1 MRGRGTASIVA
12 SPVLVGAV
20 TVLIVIVGVF
30 LAYNANNGLPFVP
43 TYELKAELPNGQK
56 LVRGNEIRLGGFLV
70 GTVRDIKPAVRDGK
84 AIAVVDMRLE
94 KNIEPLARDTV
105 VGVRPKSAL
114 GLKYVDITPG
124 KSKQT
129 LRPGDTI
136 PLSQAKPQTV
146 EYEDVF
152 STFDKNTRDNSRTA
166 LKGFG
171 DAFAGRG
178 ASINEAIAA
187 FNPFFKHLTPVMQTL
202 SNPNTRLENFFK
214 NINQASEQVVP
225 VAKVQAALFG
235 KMAKTFDAFSAC
247 EKCLQDTI
255 AKSPPTLAVGATS
268 FRAQRPFLSEFTT
281 LSRELKPTVATLH
294 SKLGTI
300 NAALETGTPVLK
312 RTPEMNR
319 LTGQVFQALDDLAQ
333 NPVTPLAL
341 KDLHLTFS
349 VLRPLAEFAAP
360 YNTVCNNGT
369 AFFTGLADHI
379 SEDVQGGTSEVVLV
393 KTGTNNQEHS
403 LNQNESERPADVPA
417 NVDPQTYADPT
428 GDHYQVLHGEAYGPA
443 VDADGRADCQAGQYG
458 YMDGPLN
465 GPDAK
470 YPPANIDN
478 PSDPTAFKAWE
489 NAHGGASHTST
500 LMDHPGLAGPTFVGQ
515 RLGINSVQDVK

>member
-20 TVLIVIVGVF
+20 TVLIVVVGVF

-56 LVRGNEIRLGGFLV
+56 LVKGNEIRLGGFRV
-70 GTVRDIKPAVRDGK
+70 GVVSDIKPAVRDGK
-84 AIAVVDMRLE
+84 AVALVDMKLE
-94 KNIEPLARDTV
+94 KTIEPLPKDTI

-114 GLKYVDITPG
+114 GLKYVEIVPG
-124 KSKQT
+124 KSKASF
-129 LRPGDTI
+129 RPGDTI
-136 PLSQAKPQTV
+136 PLSQAKAQGI

-152 STFDKNTRDNSRTA
+152 STFDKPTRENSRTA

-178 ASINEAIAA
+178 SSINEAIAS
-187 FNPFFKHLTPVMQTL
+187 FNPFFTHLTPVMKTL
-202 SNPNTRLENFFK
+202 SDPNTKLENFFK
-214 NINQASEQVVP
+214 NIGHASEQVVP

-247 EKCLQDTI
+247 AKCLQDTI

-268 FRAQRPFLSEFTT
+268 FHFQRPFLAEFTK
-281 LSRELKPTVATLH
+281 LSKDLRPTVATLH
-294 SKLGTI
+294 DNLHTI
-300 NAALETGTPVLK
+300 NAALETGTPVLR

-319 LTGQVFQALDDLAQ
+319 LTGKVFSALDDLAQ
-333 NPVTPLAL
+333 NPVTMLAL
-341 KDLHLTFS
+341 KDLHLTFA
-349 VLRPLAEFAAP
+349 VLRPLAEFVAP

-369 AFFTGLADHI
+369 AFFTGLADHM
-379 SEDVQGGTSEVVLV
+379 SEDVTGGTSEVVLV
-393 KTGTNNQEHS
+393 RTGTNDQEHS
-403 LNQNESERPADVPA
+403 FNQDESERPADVPA
-417 NVDPQTYADPT
+417 NVDPQTYVDAQ

-443 VDADGRADCQAGQYG
+443 VDAQGNADCQAGQYG

-470 YPPANIDN
+470 YPPADIK
-478 PSDPTAFKAWE
+478 PGESFKEWE
-489 NAHGGASHTST
+489 NRAGGASHTST
-500 LMDHPGLAGPTFVGQ
+500 LMDHPGLAGPTFVGEK
-515 RLGINSVQDVK
+515 LGIRSLKDVK